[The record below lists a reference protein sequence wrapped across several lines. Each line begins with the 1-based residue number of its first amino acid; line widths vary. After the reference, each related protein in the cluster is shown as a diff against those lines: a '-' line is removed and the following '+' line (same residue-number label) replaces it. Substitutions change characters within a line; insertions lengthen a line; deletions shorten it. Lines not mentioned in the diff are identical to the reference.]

1 MHTYVQYKYFVHYI
15 HAYTMQYNKIVCMYV
30 VPCLYQG
37 KEAEKNAKESV
48 SKRKAE
54 EEAAAKEYYEKI
66 EEEERAKKVA
76 SATHIHTY
84 TYTLH
89 IQYNVMHGIGTSIN
103 LYVVRTY
110 ALTDIYVCMWLL
122 YLVSC
127 LSMYTGVIT
136 FHFFMYVCMSRR

>member
-1 MHTYVQYKYFVHYI
+1 
-15 HAYTMQYNKIVCMYV
+15 MYV

-66 EEEERAKKVA
+66 EEEERAKKVVA
-76 SATHIHTY
+76 PAPTIHTHIHTYTY

-103 LYVVRTY
+103 LYVRTH
-110 ALTDIYVCMWLL
+110 ALTDMC
-122 YLVSC
+122 
-127 LSMYTGVIT
+127 
-136 FHFFMYVCMSRR
+136 MYVVIISHILS

>member
-1 MHTYVQYKYFVHYI
+1 
-15 HAYTMQYNKIVCMYV
+15 MYV

-66 EEEERAKKVA
+66 EEEEMAKKVA
-76 SATHIHTY
+76 SAPTIHTH

-103 LYVVRTY
+103 LHVRTY
-110 ALTDIYVCMWLL
+110 ALTDICMH
-122 YLVSC
+122 VVIISRI
-127 LSMYTGVIT
+127 LS
-136 FHFFMYVCMSRR
+136 

>member
-1 MHTYVQYKYFVHYI
+1 
-15 HAYTMQYNKIVCMYV
+15 MQYSEIVCMYV

-76 SATHIHTY
+76 SAPTIHTQTY
-84 TYTLH
+84 IHRHIYIHITYT
-89 IQYNVMHGIGTSIN
+89 IHGIGTSIN
-103 LYVVRTY
+103 LYVRTY
-110 ALTDIYVCMWLL
+110 ALTDTC
-122 YLVSC
+122 
-127 LSMYTGVIT
+127 
-136 FHFFMYVCMSRR
+136 MYVCGYNISYPILVCIQVW

>member
-1 MHTYVQYKYFVHYI
+1 
-15 HAYTMQYNKIVCMYV
+15 MYV

-76 SATHIHTY
+76 SAPTIHTHTY
-84 TYTLH
+84 IHITYTMQCNAWNRY
-89 IQYNVMHGIGTSIN
+89 I
-103 LYVVRTY
+103 
-110 ALTDIYVCMWLL
+110 D
-122 YLVSC
+122 
-127 LSMYTGVIT
+127 
-136 FHFFMYVCMSRR
+136 